1 MEQIH
6 DWIYDLLTRMGLIRA
21 TSGYWDNIMILLLI
35 IGVTVAIDYICRC
48 IFLEMFKRVAKRTK
62 NQWDDLIVERKI
74 IHKMM
79 HIIPAVL
86 IYVLL
91 PFAFLAE
98 ETPVTLQLLRKLCL
112 VYVIAV
118 VLRFVY
124 ASLNVV
130 LEVYNQKDV
139 FRNKPLKGF
148 VQILQVIIFLI
159 GGILIISVLINRSP
173 VSLLAGLGASAAI
186 MTLVFK
192 DTILGFVAGIQLSM
206 NDMLR
211 PGDWITMEEYGAS
224 GEVAEVTT
232 CAV

>member
-148 VQILQVIIFLI
+148 V
-159 GGILIISVLINRSP
+159 
-173 VSLLAGLGASAAI
+173 
-186 MTLVFK
+186 
-192 DTILGFVAGIQLSM
+192 
-206 NDMLR
+206 
-211 PGDWITMEEYGAS
+211 
-224 GEVAEVTT
+224 
-232 CAV
+232 